1 MDNKAVA
8 FNSHLNVVCQSTF
21 MGEDAELLTQLM
33 GSCGTVHFSE
43 IKGRPTEV
51 IGKDWVCDD
60 PFTLVNFEYMKLLKG
75 NRVIKCEFKRPFE
88 HSIDVKPLEIG
99 SEVLYFSGY
108 NVYLNPGA
116 SETLATGYSREYAY
130 VVNDSALML
139 ALGGGLF

>member
-1 MDNKAVA
+1 MWHGFDAGLNQTRDLICVGKVA
-8 FNSHLNVVCQSTF
+8 SV
-21 MGEDAELLTQLM
+21 
-33 GSCGTVHFSE
+33 
-43 IKGRPTEV
+43 
-51 IGKDWVCDD
+51 
-60 PFTLVNFEYMKLLKG
+60 
-75 NRVIKCEFKRPFE
+75 RPFE